1 MTTVLW
7 LIAAVLVVSGIL
19 AIIRKQVMWGIVL
32 IVVGLLVRV
41 RASVEPGASSTDHD
55 GEGGELEPSMSADL
69 GPGDSFAGIDVE
81 VVTTQQ
87 RGERVLGSGPVA
99 SHTVAGGEQDLQ
111 RGAGVAGAPVGESFA
126 VPG

>member
-1 MTTVLW
+1 MDGLFV
-7 LIAAVLVVSGIL
+7 AG
-19 AIIRKQVMWGIVL
+19 QV
-32 IVVGLLVRV
+32 
-41 RASVEPGASSTDHD
+41 D
-55 GEGGELEPSMSADL
+55 GEGVDAGGEAVRFGAGDPVMVVSVGRRRHPAMVLIWARVIPLRASMSR
-69 GPGDSFAGIDVE
+69 F
-81 VVTTQQ
+81 VTTQQ